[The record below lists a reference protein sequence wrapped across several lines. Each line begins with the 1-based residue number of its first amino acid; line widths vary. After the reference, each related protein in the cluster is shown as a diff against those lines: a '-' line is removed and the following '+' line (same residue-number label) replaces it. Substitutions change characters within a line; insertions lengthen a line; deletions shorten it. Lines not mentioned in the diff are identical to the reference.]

1 MVRLATER
9 DLPEVLA
16 IHRQV
21 HALHVANRPD
31 IYRMPE
37 DDDALF
43 SVFLSGLK
51 RPESYLFV
59 VETEVPPSCSGQDAV
74 PSAEIVGYAVVRY
87 RHPGEMCIAS
97 KRTGAFIDDFG
108 IDEKHRRHGYGREL
122 MNAVVAHAKEHHADD
137 LSLNVW
143 AFNHDAARFYQSLG
157 MTPRQQTLELQL

>member
-1 MVRLATER
+1 MVRLATEW

-37 DDDALF
+37 EDALF

-51 RPESYLFV
+51 KPESYLLV
-59 VETEVPPSCSGQDAV
+59 VETADSPSCSGQDAFHLQKV
-74 PSAEIVGYAVVRY
+74 AGYAVILY
-87 RHPGEMCIAS
+87 RHPGEMCLAS
-97 KRTGAFIDDFG
+97 RRTGAFIDDFG

-122 MNAVVAHAKEHHADD
+122 MNAVVAHAKKHHADD

-143 AFNHDAARFYQSLG
+143 AFNHDAERFYQSFG
-157 MTPRQQTLELQL
+157 MTPKQQTLELQL